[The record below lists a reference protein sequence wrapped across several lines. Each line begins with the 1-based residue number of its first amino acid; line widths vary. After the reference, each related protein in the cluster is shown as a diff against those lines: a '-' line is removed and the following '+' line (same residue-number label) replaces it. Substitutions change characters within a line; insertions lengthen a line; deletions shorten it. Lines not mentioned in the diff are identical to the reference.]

1 MSSEVSLNWTECY
14 PLAMS
19 LPQNLAANLK
29 TLRQRTGLTQQQL
42 SKRSGLPRSTLANL
56 ETGSGNPTLSVLGA
70 LSAALQVGLDELLS
84 APRGLGVLYPAG
96 SLPKEHRGQATI
108 QSLLPDPLPGTEITR
123 MEIPSGA
130 RIRGVP
136 HLPGTREYLYCAQG
150 EVDLRVGGQKF
161 LVKAGDV
168 CAFQGDLPHSYGNPS
183 SVLALCTG
191 VVVLAPMA

>member
-1 MSSEVSLNWTECY
+1 
-14 PLAMS
+14 MS
-19 LPQNLAANLK
+19 LPQNLASNLK
-29 TLRQRTGLTQQQL
+29 TLRQRAALTQAQL
-42 SKRSGLPRSTLANL
+42 AERSGLPRSTLANL

-96 SLPKEHRGQATI
+96 TLPKEHRGKATI

-123 MEIPSGA
+123 MEIPAGS

-136 HLPGTREYLYCAQG
+136 HLPGTREYLYCAKGQ
-150 EVDLRVGGQKF
+150 VDLRVGGQRF
-161 LVKAGDV
+161 QVNSGDV
-168 CAFQGDLPHSYGNPS
+168 CAFQGDLPHSYGNPGPS
-183 SVLALCTG
+183 MAVCTG